1 MTLRAVIFDVDGT
14 LAETEE
20 LHRQAF
26 NDGFAGFGLPWVWD
40 RALYRELLEVAGGK
54 ERLQH
59 YLDRYQPDGAAAL
72 RPHIAALHQAK
83 TVRYAALVASGA
95 MALRPGIARLLAEA
109 QAAGGGVVD
118 AEDDGLINRRR
129 VAQGCA
135 IPVGQEALIG
145 ELGRRVVVGRAC
157 RRHRSGGEQSCAKE
171 QAEVE
176 FGLLHNI
183 KQLAIILVA
192 KKISVH

>member
-1 MTLRAVIFDVDGT
+1 MAAFTEQHVEIAFIHGDDLLRGPDDVT
-14 LAETEE
+14 S
-20 LHRQAF
+20 
-26 NDGFAGFGLPWVWD
+26 
-40 RALYRELLEVAGGK
+40 GGRV
-54 ERLQH
+54 E
-59 YLDRYQPDGAAAL
+59 
-72 RPHIAALHQAK
+72 
-83 TVRYAALVASGA
+83 
-95 MALRPGIARLLAEA
+95 
-109 QAAGGGVVD
+109 D
-118 AEDDGLINRRR
+118 AEDDGLVDRRSI
-129 VAQGCA
+129 AQGRA

-192 KKISVH
+192 KNISVH